1 MSMTNPAESGAGG
14 RRRGPAM
21 AGRKGIAASVVAAR
35 DGDQAAW
42 DHLVDRFAP
51 AVWDAARKCGLSTT
65 DAARVSQATW
75 LRLLEHL
82 PWIERPESI
91 GAWLVTAARRES
103 VRLLRLAG
111 QPAPDADGL
120 YDPA

>member
-14 RRRGPAM
+14 RRRGRAIDSRR
-21 AGRKGIAASVVAAR
+21 GVAACVAAAR
-35 DGDQAAW
+35 DGDREAW
-42 DHLVDRFAP
+42 DQLVERFAP
-51 AVWDAARKCGLSTT
+51 AVWDAARKQGLSTA

-82 PWIERPESI
+82 HFIERPDSI

-103 VRLLRLAG
+103 IRLLRLTG
-111 QPAPDADGL
+111 QPVPDTG
-120 YDPA
+120 DPA

>member
-1 MSMTNPAESGAGG
+1 MSTTNPAGSDAEG
-14 RRRGPAM
+14 RRRGRAITGQW
-21 AGRKGIAASVVAAR
+21 AIDDCVAAAR
-35 DGDQAAW
+35 DGDQEAW

-51 AVWDAARKCGLSTT
+51 AVWDAARRCGLSTA

-82 PWIERPESI
+82 HWIDQPESI

-103 VRLLRLAG
+103 VRLLRLTGRPAG
-111 QPAPDADGL
+111 ETD
-120 YDPA
+120 